1 MTGRPISSQL
11 AGCESDALL
20 ALSRAY
26 VLLLHRAGTPEIAN
40 RTLLMCASVV
50 RAWRVQRRHERSMDG
65 VCLWVCV
72 VSCSRYFRLTLS
84 KRSTDVKTGRRVAPR
99 PQRTEPKITIV
110 NCVSCAILMSCV
122 RHARCF

>member
-40 RTLLMCASVV
+40 RTLLVV
-50 RAWRVQRRHERSMDG
+50 RERGACLARAAAERAINGRCVFVG
-65 VCLWVCV
+65 VYV
-72 VSCSRYFRLTLS
+72 VSCSRFYYRLTGL
-84 KRSTDVKTGRRVAPR
+84 
-99 PQRTEPKITIV
+99 
-110 NCVSCAILMSCV
+110 
-122 RHARCF
+122 

>member
-40 RTLLMCASVV
+40 RTLLMWV
-50 RAWRVQRRHERSMDG
+50 RERGACLARAAAARAIYGRCVFVG
-65 VCLWVCV
+65 VCGLLFAV
-72 VSCSRYFRLTLS
+72 L
-84 KRSTDVKTGRRVAPR
+84 PR
-99 PQRTEPKITIV
+99 K
-110 NCVSCAILMSCV
+110 
-122 RHARCF
+122 

>member
-40 RTLLMCASVV
+40 RTLLVCASVV
-50 RAWRVQRRHERSMDG
+50 RAWRVQRPHERSMDG

-72 VSCSRYFRLTLS
+72 VSSLLFAVLLPDRQLELP
-84 KRSTDVKTGRRVAPR
+84 PR
-99 PQRTEPKITIV
+99 PST
-110 NCVSCAILMSCV
+110 
-122 RHARCF
+122 

>member
-72 VSCSRYFRLTLS
+72 VSLSCSRYFRLS
-84 KRSTDVKTGRRVAPR
+84 KRTVKTAESHRDRN
-99 PQRTEPKITIV
+99 EPNPK
-110 NCVSCAILMSCV
+110 
-122 RHARCF
+122 

>member
-72 VSCSRYFRLTLS
+72 VSCSRYYRQFAIRIL
-84 KRSTDVKTGRRVAPR
+84 P
-99 PQRTEPKITIV
+99 PK
-110 NCVSCAILMSCV
+110 
-122 RHARCF
+122 